1 MITNKKQIANIFN
14 DYFSHI
20 MDGFCEM
27 NEAIIENTDKRSV
40 VDRFKFFNVNEAQ
53 IRVLLSE
60 INTRK
65 SCGHDFLSHRLI
77 KESAQ
82 EIAGPFAHIIN
93 TSINQCQYPQ
103 HWKMGQLT
111 PLFKKEDDL
120 NKANYRPITVLPC
133 LNNIFERVL
142 SCQLDKFYNDI
153 LVDYISSYRKHYSC
167 ETSLLRLFED
177 LKKSLDNKETVA
189 VISMDLSKAF
199 DAIPHALLLAKLKA
213 YGLGVNASTLI
224 SSYLC
229 GRFQRVKIGDAYSKW
244 EKVTK
249 GVPQGSILGPMFFNI
264 FLNDLFYHINTIKLN
279 AYADDEQLYDSD
291 KDPVALEKHLKD
303 GVNVANTWYKD
314 NGMIVNPNKHE
325 AIIFGK
331 TNHVF
336 SFAVKESIELFGL
349 VMDKD
354 LSFNEHI
361 SKICKTIN
369 NQFNVMIRFR
379 NLIPRNIT
387 TKLYKTFI
395 LPHFYYCSCLWHFG
409 YSRDLDKLHSKNNL
423 VKISWLI

>member
-1 MITNKKQIANIFN
+1 MLPSNKFMCGEIKCLNYMNQDWRKAIRCRNKLWKIFTKERNQINYAKYKIQRNKCTSIRRKAIKEYFLRKAEAKSPREFWNAYRLFLHTRQSKQANDIILKEDDIMITNKKQIANIFN

-27 NEAIIENTDKRSV
+27 NEQESDTDFSTYPSIKAIIENTDKRSV
-40 VDRFKFFNVNEAQ
+40 VDRFKFCNVNEAQ

-65 SCGHDFLSHRLI
+65 SCGNDFLSPRLI

-93 TSINQCQYPQ
+93 ISINQCQYPQ
-103 HWKMGQLT
+103 RWKMGQLT

-120 NKANYRPITVLPC
+120 NKTYYRPITVLPC

-142 SCQLDKFYNDI
+142 SCQLDKFYNEI
-153 LVDYISSYRKHYSC
+153 LVDYISSYRKHYRC

-177 LKKSLDNKETVA
+177 WKKSLDNKETVA

-229 GRFQRVKIGDAYSKW
+229 GRFPRVKIGDAYSKW

-249 GVPQGSILGPMFFNI
+249 GVPQGSVLGPMFFNI

-291 KDPVALEKHLKD
+291 KDPVALEKLRSALKM
-303 GVNVANTWYKD
+303 G
-314 NGMIVNPNKHE
+314 
-325 AIIFGK
+325 
-331 TNHVF
+331 
-336 SFAVKESIELFGL
+336 
-349 VMDKD
+349 
-354 LSFNEHI
+354 
-361 SKICKTIN
+361 
-369 NQFNVMIRFR
+369 
-379 NLIPRNIT
+379 
-387 TKLYKTFI
+387 
-395 LPHFYYCSCLWHFG
+395 
-409 YSRDLDKLHSKNNL
+409 
-423 VKISWLI
+423 